1 MKTILITLS
10 LALLALGASAQ
21 RKEESNERNGGY
33 HQVYR
38 QRVMVVPSFGFGYGY
53 PYYGYPYF
61 GNPYYGNP
69 YGYGIPYYGNRR
81 MPYKLSLQIQSVKLD
96 YKNKI
101 REARKDKSLSP
112 SQRREEIRNLKAE
125 RAQAII
131 SAQSN
136 FSRSGRMNNQNR
148 GMNNNQNPDNGN
160 SSSGG

>member
-10 LALLALGASAQ
+10 LVALSLGVSAQ
-21 RKEESNERNGGY
+21 QKEERGERNEGY

-38 QRVMVVPSFGFGYGY
+38 QRVMVVPSFGFG
-53 PYYGYPYF
+53 YGYPYF

-125 RAQAII
+125 RNQAII
-131 SAQSN
+131 NAQSN

-148 GMNNNQNPDNGN
+148 DNGN

>member
-1 MKTILITLS
+1 MKAILITLS
-10 LALLALGASAQ
+10 LVALSLGVSAQ
-21 RKEESNERNGGY
+21 QKEERGERNEGY

-69 YGYGIPYYGNRR
+69 YGYGTPYYGNRR

-112 SQRREEIRNLKAE
+112 SQRREEIRNLKTE
-125 RAQAII
+125 RDQEII
-131 SAQSN
+131 SAEKN
-136 FSRSGRMNNQNR
+136 FSGSGRMNN
-148 GMNNNQNPDNGN
+148 P
-160 SSSGG
+160 SS